1 VIGEQ
6 QIWRTSV
13 EHPAVIAAPRPTC
26 WYAVHTRSRHEK
38 RAAFELRDKG
48 MAAFLPTFRV
58 TRRWSDRNRLL
69 EVPLF
74 SGYLFVQTVLSAET
88 RLAVL
93 QAAGVVG
100 LVGTRPW
107 ATPIPDKQIEDLQT
121 LLSQETPV
129 AFHPFLREGQRV
141 RVRGGC
147 LDGIEGVLIE
157 RLSERD
163 LVISVEPICRSVTVR
178 ITDYD
183 VEPV

>member
-1 VIGEQ
+1 VTEEQ

-13 EHPAVIAAPRPTC
+13 EHQAVIAAPGQTY

-38 RAAFELRDKG
+38 RAASDLCGKG
-48 MAAFLPTFRV
+48 ITAFLPTFRV
-58 TRRWSDRNRLL
+58 TRRWSDRNQML

-74 SGYLFVQTVLSAET
+74 SGYLFVQMALSVET

-100 LVGTRPW
+100 LVGTRQW

-121 LLSQETPV
+121 LLSQDAPV
-129 AFHPFLREGQRV
+129 AFHPFLREGRRV

-147 LDGIEGVLIE
+147 LDGIEGILVE
-157 RLSERD
+157 RLSDRD
-163 LVISVEPICRSVTVR
+163 LVISVEPIQRSVTVR
-178 ITDYD
+178 VTDYD